1 MQHLLL
7 LHGAIGAKDQLEPLA
22 AVLKDDFIVHTLSF
36 TGHGGNSIPDRP
48 FSIELFT
55 LDVLRYMEIHNIEQ
69 ANIFGYSMGG
79 YVGFY
84 LAKYHPEKIL
94 KLATLATKVHWD
106 EAIAAKETKL
116 LNAGILEQKLP
127 AFAAQLAQR
136 HEPEDW
142 KMVLSKVCEML
153 VQLGNKNTLLAD
165 DYTSINTSCLV
176 MLGDR
181 DKMVTLEETVAV
193 YKMLPAAR
201 LAILPNTP
209 HPLEQADAK
218 LLAFMVKNFL
228 A

>member
-22 AVLKDDFIVHTLSF
+22 AALQDDFVVHTLSF
-36 TGHGGNSIPDRP
+36 TGHGGNSIPDRA

-55 LDVLRYMEIHNIEQ
+55 LDVLGYMEINNIEQ

-94 KLATLATKVHWD
+94 KLVTLATKVDWD

-116 LNAGILEQKLP
+116 LNAAVLEQKLP
-127 AFAAQLAQR
+127 AFAAQLAER
-136 HEPEDW
+136 HAPQNW

-153 VQLGNKNTLLAD
+153 INLGQKNTLMAD
-165 DYTSINTSCLV
+165 DYATINTSCLV

-181 DKMVTLEETVAV
+181 DKMVTLDETVAV
-193 YKMLPAAR
+193 YK
-201 LAILPNTP
+201 
-209 HPLEQADAK
+209 Q
-218 LLAFMVKNFL
+218 
-228 A
+228 